1 MCVLATGVSPVITIL
16 HMGSES
22 RPLTVLLLVTVSGVA
37 MGVMIQM
44 EPIRQEWE
52 WM

>member
-1 MCVLATGVSPVITIL
+1 MCVLATVVSPVITVP
-16 HMGSES
+16 HMAAVF
-22 RPLTVLLLVTVSGVA
+22 LIVTVSGVA

-44 EPIRQEWE
+44 EPIRQECE